1 MTSIAVINVAVY
13 KTVPIYGLVNRL
25 GESKTQSQVTSTN
38 HHPIHCSLLIANF
51 GIYTDYYLESVYK
64 CPINQNRHSGESRN
78 PVLSRPSGCR
88 IKPGMTERPVYGQ
101 TLFCD
106 SYPVRK
112 SLDVSIGFDFAVE
125 YVFASL
131 LILLAG
137 VADGATNPFKILHAL
152 QGIYESLII

>member
-1 MTSIAVINVAVY
+1 MSPLAVINVAVY
-13 KTVPIYGLVNRL
+13 NTVPIYGLVNRV
-25 GESKTQSQVTSTN
+25 GESNTQSQATSTN

-51 GIYTDYYLESVYK
+51 EILH
-64 CPINQNRHSGESRN
+64 C
-78 PVLSRPSGCR
+78 L
-88 IKPGMTERPVYGQ
+88 
-101 TLFCD
+101 LFCD